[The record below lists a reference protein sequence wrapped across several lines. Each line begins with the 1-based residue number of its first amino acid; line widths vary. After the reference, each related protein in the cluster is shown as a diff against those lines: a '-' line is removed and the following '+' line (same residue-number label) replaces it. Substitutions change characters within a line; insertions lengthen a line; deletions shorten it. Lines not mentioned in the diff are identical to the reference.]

1 MIEYPSSVVMTARS
15 QEIVQNRER
24 DFPYTA
30 MHADLQQYAGG
41 GTPWHWHDHFEVAMV
56 DRGRME
62 LCTRQGSLM
71 LEAGEGYFLNA
82 NVLHQCRMA
91 DSNVDACMHTQLFG
105 RELISGSGLIARR
118 YVSTVENCVELEVLR
133 LDPRVEAHARIL
145 ESLRSAFDEAAGDAS
160 GYEMFVCAHLCA
172 AWGGIYRLAQSE
184 IERSQGQPREDVL
197 RAKAMLSFIY
207 ENYMRPLTVKQ
218 IAQAAGICERE
229 CFRCF
234 AEILDTTPMLCLNRH
249 RVGMAC
255 RALSESD
262 ASVGEIAEA
271 CGFASA
277 GYFGKVFRRVTGL
290 TPVEFRRKGA

>member
-1 MIEYPSSVVMTARS
+1 MIEYPISVPMTERS

-30 MHADLQQYAGG
+30 MHAELQKYAGG
-41 GTPWHWHDHFEVAMV
+41 GTPWHWHDHFEAAVVAE
-56 DRGRME
+56 GRME
-62 LCTRQGSLM
+62 LCTQQGSM
-71 LEAGEGYFLNA
+71 TLEAGEGYFLNA
-82 NVLHQCRMA
+82 NVLHRCKTL
-91 DSNVDACMHTQLFG
+91 DSDMKTCIHTQLFG

-118 YVSTVENCVELEVLR
+118 YVSPVENCVELEVLR
-133 LDPRVEAHARIL
+133 LDPRVEAHERIL
-145 ESLRSAFDEAAGDAS
+145 KSLRSAFDEAAGDVS
-160 GYEMFVCAHLCA
+160 GYEIFVCAHLCA
-172 AWGGIYRLAQSE
+172 AWGGIYRLVQPE
-184 IERSQGQPREDVL
+184 IEKSQAQPREDVL

-234 AEILDTTPMLCLNRH
+234 AEILDTTPMFCLNRH

-255 RALSESD
+255 RALSESN

-277 GYFGKVFRRVTGL
+277 SYFGKVFRRITGL
-290 TPVEFRRKGA
+290 SPVEFRRKGV